1 MNDLHAIAPSPNH
14 EIHLTDDQLDDH
26 LIGDLAAA
34 PAAHLAAC
42 AHCTARAA
50 GALAPI
56 ASFQSVSLAWG
67 ERRSATAPVPAPPSA
82 AMLWERRL
90 AWSMATATC
99 AVGLGLINATHSL
112 AGFSTPS
119 AAAPAYTQ
127 TASQT
132 SYQTAAEPTAAQLS
146 SDNQL
151 LNTIDRELAASTDSP
166 AALGLVSVSAPRSR
180 TSSRALQD

>member
-1 MNDLHAIAPSPNH
+1 MTDTKSIAPTMHIDLH
-14 EIHLTDDQLDDH
+14 LTEDQLDDH

-42 AHCTARAA
+42 PLCADRVAN
-50 GALAPI
+50 ALAPI
-56 ASFQSVSLAWG
+56 DSFQAASLAWG
-67 ERRSATAPVPAPPSA
+67 ERRSATAPVPSLPSP

-90 AWSMATATC
+90 AWSMAVATC

-132 SYQTAAEPTAAQLS
+132 TAAEPTAAQLS

-180 TSSRALQD
+180 TSSRAFQD